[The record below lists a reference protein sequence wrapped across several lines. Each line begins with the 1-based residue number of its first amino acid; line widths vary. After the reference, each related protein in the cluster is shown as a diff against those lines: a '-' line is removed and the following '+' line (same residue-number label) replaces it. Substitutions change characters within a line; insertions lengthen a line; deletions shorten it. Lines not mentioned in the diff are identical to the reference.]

1 MYQNEEHGVIW
12 HGISPCAPRAYSPNR
27 LAEKTLA
34 PGIWE
39 GSGRGG
45 RIASS
50 GYKDKR
56 TFWNGRKCARSRKI
70 DELWIGQE
78 KRAL

>member
-12 HGISPCAPRAYSPNR
+12 HSISPCAPRAYSPNR

-45 RIASS
+45 RRLLPVDTRIKELS
-50 GYKDKR
+50 GKAGNVPDLERWMK
-56 TFWNGRKCARSRKI
+56 FG
-70 DELWIGQE
+70 
-78 KRAL
+78 